1 MVSYVSEVK
10 ALFVSHMS
18 VVSLWFCYWIM
29 HVCVSSCSSRL
40 HPQKN
45 QRIIAHHCLCAES
58 LSVQGSLLWHKCSRS
73 SEKYNNCVQNVSTA
87 ALSCGQ
93 GWKKYPALLLIY
105 LSHFLMFW
113 LSSAVQHSQAQHL
126 SHTWKGSFARLFIIL
141 ICYLLYAEHLCSCS
155 PNQGWKHRERK
166 QRVREGRCME

>member
-73 SEKYNNCVQNVSTA
+73 CEKYNNCVQNVSTA
-87 ALSCGQ
+87 ALSMWTGVEKVSRPSLDLSISFSHVLALFSGTTQSGTTSVSHMKGFFCEAF
-93 GWKKYPALLLIY
+93 YHPNMLPALCRTLV
-105 LSHFLMFW
+105 LM
-113 LSSAVQHSQAQHL
+113 
-126 SHTWKGSFARLFIIL
+126 
-141 ICYLLYAEHLCSCS
+141 
-155 PNQGWKHRERK
+155 
-166 QRVREGRCME
+166 